1 MIVCELKLERKF
13 KEKENT
19 KVESVEKIKKKRRKK
34 EENPKRSV
42 EE

>member
-1 MIVCELKLERKF
+1 MIVCEIKLERKF
-13 KEKENT
+13 KEKKNT
-19 KVESVEKIKKKRRKK
+19 KVESVEKINKKKRKK